1 MSAFLTAEQRAAAG
15 AWALGSYRRLD
26 ALRVPAFQDPRA
38 LPGLKPAAVVQP
50 ARLSLLPT
58 ALPRGLLPLREHL
71 RGASVPGEASPRLRL
86 SRLLRWVAAPLRFEP
101 LNPYAVH
108 RGVPSGRC
116 LYPLRY
122 LLLGGAEARV
132 WAYRSEHHAL
142 ESLGECEPLRKQLG
156 EDELL
161 LLGIAELWSLADKY
175 GEFSPFPCAL
185 EAGMAQA
192 QVCQVGEALGLAPQP
207 LEAPIEARALCAPLE
222 IPLAAVRLRLTGFAP
237 QNWPQ
242 LECRR
247 AGRAPTDELTRRF
260 PRLEELA
267 QAFSAGLEP
276 LAAAAAPVSPTTSP
290 PAFEGDAGIDGL
302 AIDLAEV
309 LRLRGSGN
317 DRGGFAPQPRLLA
330 ADFSPRL
337 LALARAL
344 TARRMPVPEQPRLG
358 QYWLWLHASGQAPG
372 LYDLDSQP
380 VATAPAGS
388 DAIAALRAALPRPD
402 FRYNLPGFVGALL
415 ICAESW
421 PALYAAGPSALRRR
435 HLAAGAL
442 AQDFSLAAAALGLF
456 ARPLRMLHEHRL
468 EARLGLPGPLVYTL
482 LCGFNRSANPALELL

>member
-1 MSAFLTAEQRAAAG
+1 MSAPQLAERSAAAR

-38 LPGLKPAAVVQP
+38 LPGLKPAAVVLP

-58 ALPRGLLPLREHL
+58 ALPRELLPLREHL
-71 RGASVPGEASPRLRL
+71 RGARVPGEESAVLRL
-86 SRLLRWVAAPLRFEP
+86 SRLLRTVAAPLRFEP

-122 LLLGGAEARV
+122 LLLGGSEARV

-142 ESLGECEPLRKQLG
+142 ESLGECPPLKGRLG
-156 EDELL
+156 EDGLL
-161 LLGIAELWSLADKY
+161 LLSIAELWSLADKY

-192 QVCQVGEALGLAPQP
+192 QICQVGEALGLAPQP
-207 LEAPIEARALCAPLE
+207 LDAPAEARALCAPFE
-222 IPLAAVRLRLTGFAP
+222 IPLAAVQLRLAGFAP
-237 QNWPQ
+237 QDWPQ
-242 LECRR
+242 QDCRR
-247 AGRAPTDELTRRF
+247 AGRAPTAELGRRF
-260 PRLEELA
+260 PQLDELA

-276 LAAAAAPVSPTTSP
+276 FGAAKMRSVAAS
-290 PAFEGDAGIDGL
+290 DAVEAVADL
-302 AIDLAEV
+302 DTPAIDLAEV
-309 LRLRGSGN
+309 LRRRGSGN
-317 DRGGFAPQPRLLA
+317 DRGGFAPQPRLLS

-344 TARRMPVPEQPRLG
+344 TARRAPLPGQQRLS
-358 QYWLWLHASGQAPG
+358 QHWLWLHASGQPPG

-380 VATAPAGS
+380 VASAPGGPA
-388 DAIAALRAALPRPD
+388 AIAALREALPRPD

-415 ICAESW
+415 ICAEPW
-421 PALYAAGPSALRRR
+421 PELYAAGPAVLRHR